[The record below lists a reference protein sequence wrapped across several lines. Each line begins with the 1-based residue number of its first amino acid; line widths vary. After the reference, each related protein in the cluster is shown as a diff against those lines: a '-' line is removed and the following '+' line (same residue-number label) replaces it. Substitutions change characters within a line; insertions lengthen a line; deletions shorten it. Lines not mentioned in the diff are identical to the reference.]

1 MKNQSSLKFY
11 FIQWSVL
18 LELYWPCIILVT
30 QDDDETT
37 PKIEGE
43 KNSDAPEK
51 KTTLGEDV
59 VKSRSEQIA
68 PLLEEPHASEGIWP
82 VIWDFA
88 GQAVYHAIHPIFMS
102 PEAIYLLVVDLT
114 KELSDRAQSFVK
126 VDGHEEEKVTSPE
139 SEDTNLDS
147 IIRWMTLVHYIKQSE
162 ISLANTTHPL
172 RSVLLVGTK
181 ADIVE
186 GDPMNKMTLLVKKI
200 SGNSPSFLLKHIT
213 EDRFVVDNTRNG
225 TSSDER
231 NQKQENQ
238 EIENLRAKILE
249 IANNMPH
256 TKKPIPLQWLSV
268 ELEIQEQLRKD
279 VQYVSK
285 RQFRHD
291 IAEKCCT
298 RNEDEDVEGL
308 LHFLRARGTIIYH
321 VSPED
326 PDGLVVLDPK
336 WLIETICN
344 IITATPTWTYKP
356 EYQHHYDNLRDTGI
370 LSNELLDLAC
380 EKLSIDD
387 IKSALIFIMKK
398 FNLIFEWKSKSGN
411 LIYLVPCM
419 LTQSKDVDPDTGDGP
434 VPLCLRF
441 DKIGYVPYGLFTRL
455 VVLFGAW
462 ASKQC
467 TAEQP
472 DLSSNVATFFVDEKY
487 RLHLVCCSSVIKLCI
502 SIEDGYDQTETIYF
516 CVSILRWVL

>member
-1 MKNQSSLKFY
+1 MS
-11 FIQWSVL
+11 
-18 LELYWPCIILVT
+18 CIILVT
-30 QDDDETT
+30 QEDDETT

-43 KNSDAPEK
+43 ENSDPPEK

-59 VKSRSEQIA
+59 VKSRSEQTA
-68 PLLEEPHASEGIWP
+68 TLVEEYNESEGIWP
-82 VIWDFA
+82 IIWDFA

-102 PEAIYLLVVDLT
+102 PEDIYLLVVDLT
-114 KELSDRAQSFVK
+114 KELSDPVQSFVK
-126 VDGHEEEKVTSPE
+126 VDGHEEERVQSPE

-186 GDPMNKMTLLVKKI
+186 GDPMNKMTLFVENI
-200 SGNSPSFLLKHIT
+200 FGNSPSLLLKHIT

-231 NQKQENQ
+231 NQEQGNQ

-268 ELEIQEQLRKD
+268 ELKIQEKLREK
-279 VQYVSK
+279 VPYVSK
-285 RQFRHD
+285 KKFRHD

-298 RNEDEDVEGL
+298 RNEEEDVEGL
-308 LHFLRARGTIIYH
+308 LQFLHARGSIIYH
-321 VSPED
+321 VLPED

-336 WLIETICN
+336 WLIGTICN
-344 IITATPTWTYKP
+344 IITAKPNWTYPP
-356 EYQHHYDNLRDTGI
+356 EHHFHYVNLKVKGI

-380 EKLSIDD
+380 HKLNIGD
-387 IKSALIFIMKK
+387 IKNSLTFIMKK
-398 FNLIFEWKSKSGN
+398 FNLMFEWKSEDGS
-411 LIYLVPCM
+411 LFYLVPCM
-419 LTQSKDVDPDTGDGP
+419 LSQSRKIDWETGDGP
-434 VPLCLRF
+434 APLYLRF
-441 DKIGYVPYGLFTRL
+441 DESGYVPCGLFTRL
-455 VVLFGAW
+455 IVLFGVW
-462 ASKQC
+462 ASKRC
-467 TAEQP
+467 TAKQP
-472 DLSSNVATFFVDEKY
+472 ALYSNAALFFVGEKY
-487 RLHLVCCSSVIKLCI
+487 TLHLICYSSVIKLYF
-502 SIEDGYDQTETIYF
+502 SIECAFVQRETNSF
-516 CVSILRWVL
+516 CAKILR

>member
-1 MKNQSSLKFY
+1 MLFY
-11 FIQWSVL
+11 TVDCFTCSYTGHVL
-18 LELYWPCIILVT
+18 FLVT
-30 QDDDETT
+30 QDDDGE
-37 PKIEGE
+37 IEGE
-43 KNSDAPEK
+43 KNSDPPDK

-68 PLLEEPHASEGIWP
+68 TLLEEHHESESIWP

-114 KELSDRAQSFVK
+114 KELSDPAQSFVK
-126 VDGHEEEKVTSPE
+126 VDGHEEEKVPSPE

-162 ISLANTTHPL
+162 TSLANITHPL
-172 RSVLLVGTK
+172 KSVLLVGTK

-186 GDPMNKMTLLVKKI
+186 GDPMNKMTLFATNI
-200 SGNSPSFLLKHIT
+200 FRNSPSFLLEHVT

-231 NQKQENQ
+231 NQEQGNQ

-249 IANNMPH
+249 IADNMPH

-268 ELEIQEQLRKD
+268 ELEIEEKRRKN
-279 VQYVSK
+279 VPYVLK
-285 RQFRHD
+285 KEFRHD

-308 LHFLRARGTIIYH
+308 LHFLHARGTIIYH
-321 VSPED
+321 ASPED

-336 WLIETICN
+336 WLIGAICE
-344 IITATPTWTYKP
+344 IITATPKWTYPP
-356 EYQHHYDNLRDTGI
+356 EHDCHYVNLTENGI

-380 EKLSIDD
+380 HKLNIGDLKNS
-387 IKSALIFIMKK
+387 LIFIMKK
-398 FNLIFEWKSKSGN
+398 FNLIFEWKSEDGS
-411 LIYLVPCM
+411 LFYLVPCM
-419 LTQSKDVDPDTGDGP
+419 LSKSRIIKRCDGP
-434 VPLCLRF
+434 APLYLRF
-441 DKIGYVPYGLFTRL
+441 DKSGYVPCGLFTTL
-455 VVLFGAW
+455 IVLFGVW

-467 TAEQP
+467 TADQP
-472 DLSSNVATFFVDEKY
+472 VLSSNAASFFVGKKHT
-487 RLHLVCCSSVIKLCI
+487 LHLICYSGVIKVYF
-502 SIEDGYDQTETIYF
+502 SIDGACDQRETSSF
-516 CVSILRWVL
+516 CERIVR